1 MAFGTSCFR
10 RPPAAGR
17 HMTVTRAAG
26 PRARARSTLVAD
38 GRRVHVPRWT
48 AMDSQQREQAL
59 HHLRQAIVLVLELAR
74 QLEVLP
80 DVAPAAPTVPMFDRP
95 RPLFLR
101 EAASRAACGQ
111 HTIRR
116 AIAAGQLEAR
126 RVSGKLR
133 IEPDEL
139 ERWSQ
144 QREAGVS
151 ATMDK
156 PATKS
161 APPKKSGNRK
171 AKARKGKPKLR
182 VVRTSKSAQ
191 ACPSVDTDDAAAL
204 IADAVLVGQPRQCE
218 LPWTE

>member
-1 MAFGTSCFR
+1 
-10 RPPAAGR
+10 
-17 HMTVTRAAG
+17 
-26 PRARARSTLVAD
+26 
-38 GRRVHVPRWT
+38 
-48 AMDSQQREQAL
+48 MDNVSREQAL
-59 HHLRQAIVLVLELAR
+59 HHLKQAIVLVLELAR

-80 DVAPAAPTVPMFDRP
+80 DVAPAPAPVPMFDRP

-116 AIAAGQLEAR
+116 AIAARQLAAR

-151 ATMDK
+151 ACATMDK

-182 VVRTSKSAQ
+182 VVGTSKSVQ
-191 ACPSVDTDDAAAL
+191 ASPHVSTDDAAAQ
-204 IADAVLVGQPRQCE
+204 IADAVLVGQPRQQE
-218 LPWTE
+218 LPWEE

>member
-1 MAFGTSCFR
+1 MEQ
-10 RPPAAGR
+10 
-17 HMTVTRAAG
+17 H
-26 PRARARSTLVAD
+26 
-38 GRRVHVPRWT
+38 
-48 AMDSQQREQAL
+48 QREQAL
-59 HHLRQAIVLVLELAR
+59 HHLKQAIVLVLELAR

-80 DVAPAAPTVPMFDRP
+80 DVAPAGPAPVPTVPMFDKP
-95 RPLFLR
+95 RALFLR
-101 EAASRAACGQ
+101 EAARDARCGQ

-156 PATKS
+156 VATKS
-161 APPKKSGNRK
+161 APPPK
-171 AKARKGKPKLR
+171 AKARKGKGKPKLR
-182 VVRTSKSAQ
+182 VVRAPKSVQ
-191 ACPSVDTDDAAAL
+191 ASPHVSTAEEM
-204 IADAVLVGQPRQCE
+204 IADAVLTGQPRQQD
-218 LPWTE
+218 LPWEE